1 MSQLATRND
10 EAAMTASAAADTDSE
25 AGLRA
30 CLSSFVGCPI
40 PFYLDE
46 ELHPSATL
54 KRGACPHRVMACS
67 MPKAGTYFIA
77 EALCRLGCEPT
88 HFHLDHNVAWDYRG
102 RTIEEIRADSFRY
115 MVEMPLEQSLRLVRP
130 GQFAVGHIECR
141 GDAKRWLRSFKKIL
155 VYRDLRD
162 ALISQMRFLKD
173 TNCGGPAATLGWQC
187 GKDRSKWRASSGP
200 KLTSTI
206 CFAKFRGMAAWL
218 REPDVLPLSF
228 EAFYGDHGRETQALA
243 VEKTREFLDA
253 PAPTDTSNDLMA
265 VLIGKPTR
273 TWSGRR
279 SSREVYW
286 NDDIED
292 LFRAKGGHEVN
303 ASLGYR

>member
-1 MSQLATRND
+1 MSQVATRKD
-10 EAAMTASAAADTDSE
+10 EAAMTAAAADSDSE
-25 AGLRA
+25 TSLRA
-30 CLSSFVGCPI
+30 RLSPFVGCPI
-40 PFYLDE
+40 PFYLDD
-46 ELHPSATL
+46 ELQPSATL

-88 HFHLDHNVAWDYRG
+88 HLHLDHTVVWDYRE

-115 MVEMPLEQSLRLVRP
+115 MVKVPLEQSLRLVRP
-130 GQFAVGHIECR
+130 GQFAVGHVECR
-141 GDAKRWLRSFKKIL
+141 DDAKRWLRSFKKIFI
-155 VYRDLRD
+155 YRDLRD

-173 TNCGGPAATLGWQC
+173 TNCGGPATDAWMDVPEGPEQMA
-187 GKDRSKWRASSGP
+187 GFFRAEAHVDYM
-200 KLTSTI
+200 
-206 CFAKFRGMAAWL
+206 FAKFRGMAAWL
-218 REPDVLPLSF
+218 REPDVLSLSF
-228 EAFYGDHGRETQALA
+228 EVLYGDQGREAQSLA
-243 VEKTREFLDA
+243 VEIIREFLDA
-253 PAPTDTSNDLMA
+253 PAPTDCSDDLMA
-265 VLIGKPTR
+265 MLIGKPTR

-303 ASLGYR
+303 AGLGYR